1 MKGWIDFFRSRGV
14 AAATAVL
21 AVQAVCFHVFA
32 QNEREPK
39 TLPLQMIQTEFGDWS
54 LASQDSLDSATAE
67 NLKPDDYLY
76 RIFENARSGASASL
90 FIAYFKSQ
98 RTGHAPHTPRNC
110 LPGHGWTPSNLGIRE
125 VPTPG
130 GPPIRVNHYL
140 VAKGQTRGAVIY
152 WYQTA
157 NRAVGNE
164 YIAKLYLIADAIRH
178 GRSDT
183 ALVRI
188 IVPFDDRDSTA
199 AENAAEDLAGQV
211 YVALA
216 NHFPAF

>member
-1 MKGWIDFFRSRGV
+1 MTGWAEFFRSRGV
-14 AAATAVL
+14 VAATAIL

-39 TLPLQMIQTEFGDWS
+39 TLPLQMIQTDFGAWS
-54 LASQDSLDSATAE
+54 LASQEALDSATAE
-67 NLKPDDYLY
+67 ILHPDDYLY
-76 RIFENARSGASASL
+76 RLYRDSNSGASASL
-90 FIAYFKSQ
+90 FIAYFKTQ

-110 LPGHGWTPSNLGIRE
+110 LPGHGWTPSNQGIRE
-125 VPTPG
+125 VRTPA
-130 GPPIRVNHYL
+130 GPPIQVNHYL
-140 VAKGQTRGAVIY
+140 IAKGRMRSAVIY

-157 NRAVGNE
+157 GRAVGNE
-164 YIAKLYLIADAIRH
+164 YIAKLYLLADAIRH
-178 GRSDT
+178 RRSDT

-188 IVPFDDRDSTA
+188 IVPFEGRDSKA
-199 AENAAEDLAGQV
+199 AERAAEDLAGQV